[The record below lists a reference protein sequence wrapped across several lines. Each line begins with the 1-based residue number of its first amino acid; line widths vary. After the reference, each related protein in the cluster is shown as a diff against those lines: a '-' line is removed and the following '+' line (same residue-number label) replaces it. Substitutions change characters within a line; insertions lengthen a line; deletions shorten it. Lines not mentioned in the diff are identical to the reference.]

1 MLAYPMNN
9 DGDLN
14 VIGIIYGTD
23 AIGFFQLVNM
33 NSNKYNR
40 NIVPHS
46 GTPLF
51 WNTIFKKQLY
61 SKHANTTKVLAQLKP
76 GR

>member
-46 GTPLF
+46 ETPLF
-51 WNTIFKKQLY
+51 EIQF
-61 SKHANTTKVLAQLKP
+61 
-76 GR
+76 